1 VSWVVANMAP
11 LMFATL
17 AVFLLSGVPV
27 AFALAACGLSF
38 GLLGIQLGVL
48 PPELMQALPL
58 RLFGIASNETLLAIP
73 FFAFMGLVLQRSGMA
88 EDLLETVGQVF
99 GPVRG
104 GLALAV
110 VLVGALLAATTGV
123 VAASVI
129 SMGLISLP
137 IMLRYG
143 YNRRVACGVITASGS
158 LAQVVPP
165 SLVLIVMADQLGRSV
180 GEMYAGA
187 LLPAGLTIVLYV
199 ALVMVLALLRPR
211 WLPALPPEAR
221 VYREPGGTSGHR
233 SLLVLLAISVVAGW
247 ALLQAYPA
255 LLRSVGRDFAPPA
268 DERVMV
274 ALAGGVLTA
283 FVLALLDA
291 GLRLRWLSVL
301 ARRVAFVLIP
311 PLILIFLV
319 LGTIFLGVATPTEG
333 GALGATGALVLAAAR
348 RRLSLAE
355 AAQALLA
362 TTKLA
367 CFVMF
372 VLIGAT
378 VFSLSFQAVDGPV
391 WVEHLFDEIPG
402 GAMGFLTVLVFV
414 LGFFLDFFEIA
425 FILLPLLAPIATKLG
440 IDLIWFGVLVGINLQ
455 TSFMTPPFG
464 FSLFYLRSVAPAEDH
479 ADAVTGQPIRRVSTG
494 DIYLGALPFVAVQV
508 LMMGLIIAFP
518 ALVLGDGADKA
529 KAMDRSAIEQQLRD
543 MGRRPGQRDEPV
555 DPMQMLLD
563 SLEQQER

>member
-1 VSWVVANMAP
+1 
-11 LMFATL
+11 
-17 AVFLLSGVPV
+17 
-27 AFALAACGLSF
+27 
-38 GLLGIQLGVL
+38 
-48 PPELMQALPL
+48 
-58 RLFGIASNETLLAIP
+58 
-73 FFAFMGLVLQRSGMA
+73 
-88 EDLLETVGQVF
+88 
-99 GPVRG
+99 
-104 GLALAV
+104 
-110 VLVGALLAATTGV
+110 
-123 VAASVI
+123 
-129 SMGLISLP
+129 
-137 IMLRYG
+137 
-143 YNRRVACGVITASGS
+143 
-158 LAQVVPP
+158 
-165 SLVLIVMADQLGRSV
+165 
-180 GEMYAGA
+180 
-187 LLPAGLTIVLYV
+187 
-199 ALVMVLALLRPR
+199 
-211 WLPALPPEAR
+211 
-221 VYREPGGTSGHR
+221 
-233 SLLVLLAISVVAGW
+233 
-247 ALLQAYPA
+247 
-255 LLRSVGRDFAPPA
+255 VGRDFAPPA

-402 GAMGFLTVLVFV
+402 GAMGFLIFVTVLVFV

-479 ADAVTGQPIRRVSTG
+479 ADAVTGQPIKGVSTG

-518 ALVLGDGADKA
+518 ALVLGDAADTQ
-529 KAMDRSAIEQQLRD
+529 AMDRPAIEQQLRD